1 MRGVRQQRKT
11 DMPEIDNQRLQHIYT
26 SNACA
31 RAFLT
36 HAAKRSRN
44 QTTTSVDRALTNL
57 GNEGHEF
64 SRSQLLEVFREL
76 ESCGCGTFVV
86 GRRGW
91 PSRFDWLTSMVDVG
105 RAAGGATIE
114 IQPLDSSDPETTE
127 NSIDWLTHTFH
138 LRPGVEITFEL
149 PMDFT
154 PDEAGRVSSFVQTLP
169 FDQDA

>member
-1 MRGVRQQRKT
+1 M
-11 DMPEIDNQRLQHIYT
+11 
-26 SNACA
+26 
-31 RAFLT
+31 T

>member
-1 MRGVRQQRKT
+1 
-11 DMPEIDNQRLQHIYT
+11 MPEIDNQRLQRLF
-26 SNACA
+26 SSDACA

-36 HAAKRSRN
+36 HSAQRGRN

-57 GNEGHEF
+57 QNAGHEYN
-64 SRSQLLEVFREL
+64 RSQLLDVFREL
-76 ESCGCGTFVV
+76 ESCGCGDFVV

-91 PSRFDWLTSMVDVG
+91 RSRFDWSSSVIDVG

-114 IQPLDSSDPETTE
+114 IQPLDSSNTETTE
-127 NSIDWLTHTFH
+127 DATDWLTHTFH
-138 LRPGVEITFEL
+138 LRPGVEITIEL

-169 FDQDA
+169 FDREA